1 MKISNIW
8 RLLRILLI
16 FSRKLSSSL
25 QKLKLKFSKQ
35 IEDFVSECIWHSSQK
50 LSKNKDG
57 SLNME
62 FEIDGLNEIKIWV
75 FGFGANVEVLEP
87 KELRDELRANPAKI
101 QRIYS

>member
-1 MKISNIW
+1 
-8 RLLRILLI
+8 
-16 FSRKLSSSL
+16 
-25 QKLKLKFSKQ
+25 
-35 IEDFVSECIWHSSQK
+35 
-50 LSKNKDG
+50 
-57 SLNME
+57 ME